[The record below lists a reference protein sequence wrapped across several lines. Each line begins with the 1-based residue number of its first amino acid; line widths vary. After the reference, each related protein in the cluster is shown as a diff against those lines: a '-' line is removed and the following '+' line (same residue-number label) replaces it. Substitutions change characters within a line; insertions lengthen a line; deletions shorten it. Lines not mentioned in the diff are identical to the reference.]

1 MARTRGDFCYEPVLL
16 FRPRDALA
24 PLLLS
29 LRATLP
35 RVNAAAAALPFFAS
49 VPAAPSSSSVLG
61 RGGGGSGALGRR
73 GGRLL
78 PCVARER
85 DAAGLDGGHVLHQ
98 RLVVPPHLLRRPR
111 RHARHELREPAIV
124 RRPVRRRRRGGRHR
138 VLERLVLLPCP
149 CRRGRRRQSGHRRC
163 LVRVWRSVVGT
174 ASQLPPQPAH

>member
-1 MARTRGDFCYEPVLL
+1 VLL
-16 FRPRDALA
+16 FRPRDALP

-35 RVNAAAAALPFFAS
+35 HVNADAALPFFAS
-49 VPAAPSSSSVLG
+49 VPTASSSSSSVLG

-78 PCVARER
+78 SSIARER
-85 DAAGLDGGHVLHQ
+85 DAAGLDSGHVLHQ

-111 RHARHELREPAIV
+111 RHTGHERREPPII
-124 RRPVRRRRRGGRHR
+124 RRPVVRGRRGGRDR

-149 CRRGRRRQSGHRRC
+149 RRRGRRQSGHRRC
-163 LVRVWRSVVGT
+163 LVRPRVVC
-174 ASQLPPQPAH
+174 ARAPATI